1 MIRIFKRTIYN
12 NLNRVYLGL
21 SYKKIIYLPLNKKS
35 IYLPLNKKSIYLP
48 LNKNLKASKIPK
60 YLDLTLEELIKNKK
74 DINKMHRLVYKK
86 KNI

>member
-12 NLNRVYLGL
+12 NFNHTYLGL
-21 SYKKIIYLPLNKKS
+21 SYKKYIYLPLN
-35 IYLPLNKKSIYLP
+35 
-48 LNKNLKASKIPK
+48 NKNLKASKIPK

-74 DINKMHRLVYKK
+74 NINQMHRLVYKK

>member
-12 NLNRVYLGL
+12 NFNHTYLGL
-21 SYKKIIYLPLNKKS
+21 SYKKYIY
-35 IYLPLNKKSIYLP
+35 IP
-48 LNKNLKASKIPK
+48 LNKNIKTSKIPK
-60 YLDLTLEELIKNKK
+60 YLDVTLEELIQNKK

>member
-1 MIRIFKRTIYN
+1 MIRIFKRNIYN
-12 NLNRVYLGL
+12 NFNHVYLGL

-35 IYLPLNKKSIYLP
+35 IYLPLNKK
-48 LNKNLKASKIPK
+48 LKSKIPK

>member
-21 SYKKIIYLPLNKKS
+21 PYKKSICLPLN
-35 IYLPLNKKSIYLP
+35 
-48 LNKNLKASKIPK
+48 NKNIKVKIPK
-60 YLDLTLEELIKNKK
+60 YLDLTLEELIQNKK

>member
-21 SYKKIIYLPLNKKS
+21 SYKKYIYLPLN
-35 IYLPLNKKSIYLP
+35 
-48 LNKNLKASKIPK
+48 NKNIKVKIPK

-74 DINKMHRLVYKK
+74 DINKMHRLVNKK
-86 KNI
+86 

>member
-12 NLNRVYLGL
+12 NLNHTYLGL
-21 SYKKIIYLPLNKKS
+21 PYKKSICLPLNQKIIYLPLNKK
-35 IYLPLNKKSIYLP
+35 
-48 LNKNLKASKIPK
+48 LKSKIPK